1 MEYRKT
7 SIKFGKGGPIEM
19 KRQSDQRNRRE
30 REERPMNNFQ
40 KMRPNNEI
48 INLKNELN

>member
-30 REERPMNNFQ
+30 RDRERGET
-40 KMRPNNEI
+40 NE
-48 INLKNELN
+48 

>member
-30 REERPMNNFQ
+30 RERGET
-40 KMRPNNEI
+40 NE
-48 INLKNELN
+48 